1 MKITANQN
9 LIPYFQP
16 RRDTLPASQPD
27 RENHPELNR
36 NSLPDGFLQSEEQNY
51 RYYIQQDLE
60 NSIYNAHKNIVPQDT
75 RSKGMIV
82 DLYA

>member
-16 RRDTLPASQPD
+16 RRDELPASQTD
-27 RENHPELNR
+27 GKNHPELNR
-36 NSLPDGFLQSEEQNY
+36 RALPHSLLPEEQTY

-60 NSIYNAHKNIVPQDT
+60 NCIYTSRKDIVSQNMK
-75 RSKGMIV
+75 SKGMIV
-82 DLYA
+82 DLYV